1 MGGRNRGTYD
11 TPFLKAREQLPHRF
25 LEEKHCSWCGSHLYP
40 GEMPSMPMFRVL
52 QWERRVFKNRS
63 IVLPTTL
70 FCVLTVLCWHG
81 VNRKTKRLAN
91 LMKKCF
97 HRKRMF
103 GEAEALQ
110 QKPFSVTDTWINL
123 VSNSKYDEYGSRGKI
138 GFRALEIFGLR
149 LNWEV
154 MEIFNWCQQ
163 QPSQVPTDIRRTN
176 AVNEMGF
183 SYRILRFITYTMAY
197 RSAYQNMSILQTL
210 LSRFCARKNTPFLE

>member
-1 MGGRNRGTYD
+1 MKNEGSNIKIGPYQRFSWDDVTRARRCHYD
-11 TPFLKAREQLPHRF
+11 VIMASLWRQIDIKIDFLSFFVIFYHSTFIYSNLGEKYWNLLKWAILVILEQLPHRF
-25 LEEKHCSWCGSHLYP
+25 LEEKHCSWCCSHLYP

-70 FCVLTVLCWHG
+70 FCVLTVFCWHG

-110 QKPFSVTDTWINL
+110 
-123 VSNSKYDEYGSRGKI
+123 
-138 GFRALEIFGLR
+138 
-149 LNWEV
+149 
-154 MEIFNWCQQ
+154 
-163 QPSQVPTDIRRTN
+163 
-176 AVNEMGF
+176 
-183 SYRILRFITYTMAY
+183 
-197 RSAYQNMSILQTL
+197 
-210 LSRFCARKNTPFLE
+210 